1 MSQATHSFPQTS
13 SSRPGLRDT
22 RSAKKSDATR
32 PGWLQGRAFSG
43 RGELRYA
50 NFILIILNVVLVAGL
65 FYTNFAWYRHAAA
78 LAEKQYLVF
87 HDQGGTTTVHSA
99 SEFRS
104 GPSDEEIRGRAWQVV
119 RWYLEASSSNYQTAY
134 AEARAMMDQSMQR
147 QFDEAIAP
155 RISEL
160 KDLNIF
166 RKLENA
172 RVRQLE
178 PKDLPAGVRTSP
190 TRYDVVV
197 EGVLDTY
204 RAEGKTR
211 PSLNADSR
219 ISTGPVAIWIHLTPL
234 ERRTEQNPSGLV
246 VSSMMMLD
254 IKPPATPSSPAAGP
268 ITEKGVA
275 K

>member
-13 SSRPGLRDT
+13 SSGPDLRVT
-22 RSAKKSDATR
+22 RSPKKPVSR
-32 PGWLQGRAFSG
+32 SGWLEGRAFSG
-43 RGELRYA
+43 RGELRHA
-50 NFILIILNVVLVAGL
+50 NFMLIILNVVLVAGL

-104 GPSDEEIRGRAWQVV
+104 GASDEEIRGRAWQVV
-119 RWYLEASSSNYQTAY
+119 RWYLEASSTNYQTAF

-147 QFDEAIAP
+147 QFDDAVAP

-172 RVRQLE
+172 RVRPLE

-204 RAEGKTR
+204 RAEGKGR

-234 ERRTEQNPSGLV
+234 ERRTEQNPSGLL

-254 IKPPATPSSPAAGP
+254 IKSPTTSPSPAGP
-268 ITEKGVA
+268 VSEKGAA